1 MDLGRNENRIV
12 GRWCAREMR
21 VACPRVVEV
30 AVVRGWMWKIFRK
43 KNRWDLALGVRV
55 QLPAEMGYWRK
66 KFGAK
71 DLLSV

>member
-12 GRWCAREMR
+12 GRWCARER
-21 VACPRVVEV
+21 VACPRMVEM

-55 QLPAEMGYWRK
+55 QLPAEMGYWRN

-71 DLLSV
+71 DLSV